1 MSQLFPSAE
10 NNSNFLCQLGHEKL
24 IAKAFWTAKQRQS
37 SSLHEVPYRACFKAE
52 VPNYFITNL
61 TSQKHIVYDPF
72 AGRGTTG
79 IEAGLL
85 NRIPILND
93 INPISRIISEPRLFI
108 PKPNLVAERLAQIF
122 SKSKVENFE
131 PELDMFFHA
140 DTERE
145 LWTLKAYFKTSL
157 DAIDKWIRF
166 VATTRLTGHSKGY
179 FSVYTLPPNQ
189 AVSKKRQ
196 LKINEKLNQSPEYRN
211 TGAIILRK
219 TQQLLRKLTYR
230 QVENLNSINQESLFL
245 NKNAYD
251 TPEIPSDHVDLIV
264 TSPPFLN
271 LVQYANDNWLRCW
284 FNNID
289 LQKVEREI
297 TSLKNIA
304 EWNVFIKK
312 TLRELYRVLKKDK
325 YLAFE
330 VGEVKN
336 GKVKLDE
343 EVLPIAKEVGFKCES
358 ILINTQ
364 SFTKT
369 ANIWGIKNNTKG
381 TNTNRILLL
390 KK

>member
-1 MSQLFPSAE
+1 MPQLFPTTQTDSD
-10 NNSNFLCQLGHEKL
+10 FLCQFRHEKV
-24 IAKAFWTAKQRQS
+24 IAKAFWTSKQRQS

-52 VPNYFITNL
+52 VPRYFISNL
-61 TSQKHIVYDPF
+61 TSEKDIIYDPF

-108 PKPNLVAERLAQIF
+108 PNLNSVAERLVKIF
-122 SKSKVENFE
+122 TDQKLENFK

-145 LWTLKAYFKTSL
+145 LWILKAYFKRPL
-157 DAIDKWIRF
+157 DAVDKWIRF

-196 LKINEKLNQSPEYRN
+196 LKLNQKLNQTPEYRN
-211 TGAIILRK
+211 TAALILRK
-219 TQQLLRKLTYR
+219 TRQLLRKLTRR
-230 QVENLNSINQESLFL
+230 QLENLNSVKQESLFL

-251 TPEIPSDHVDLIV
+251 TPEIPAEYVDLIV

-271 LVQYANDNWLRCW
+271 IVQYAHDNWLRCW

-289 LQKVEREI
+289 LRKVEREI
-297 TSLKNIA
+297 TSLKNVA
-304 EWNVFIKK
+304 EWNIFIEQ
-312 TLRELYRVLKKDK
+312 TLRELYRVLKQAK

-336 GKVKLDE
+336 GKIKLDE
-343 EVLPIAKEVGFKCES
+343 EVLPIAKAVGFKCES

-369 ANIWGIKNNTKG
+369 ANIWGVKNNTKG